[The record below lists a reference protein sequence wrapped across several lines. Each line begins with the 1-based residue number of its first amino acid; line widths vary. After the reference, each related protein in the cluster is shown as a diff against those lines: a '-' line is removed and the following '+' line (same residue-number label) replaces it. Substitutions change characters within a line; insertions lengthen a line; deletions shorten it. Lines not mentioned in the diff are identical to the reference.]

1 MMSFWTYH
9 ISQKC
14 NDQLVTEAVFN
25 LLVLPS
31 FLSRSWE
38 FTLLPADHPNLSG
51 LIVWKYKVKMLMQ
64 YMLKF
69 LDFILSSTFAPSSS
83 QNLPSS
89 RKVSE
94 PQNFRSWVGSFI
106 DSQVWLLILP
116 WNTRPMKAWVPYA
129 RPSALRTMSTGVF
142 HSGPLHFSLHP

>member
-1 MMSFWTYH
+1 MSFWTYH

-14 NDQLVTEAVFN
+14 NDQLVTEAAFN
-25 LLVLPS
+25 LSVLPS

-51 LIVWKYKVKMLMQ
+51 LIVWKHTVKMLMR

-89 RKVSE
+89 RKVLE

-116 WNTRPMKAWVPYA
+116 WNTRPMKSWVPYA